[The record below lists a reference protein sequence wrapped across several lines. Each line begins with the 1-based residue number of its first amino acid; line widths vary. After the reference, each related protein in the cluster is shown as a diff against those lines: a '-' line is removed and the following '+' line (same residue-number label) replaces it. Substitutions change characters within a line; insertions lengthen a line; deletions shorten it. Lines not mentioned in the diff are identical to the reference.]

1 MENRFVSC
9 DHFTRNQAG
18 RIIRMIRKG
27 FTQFT
32 LAILIQT
39 KLLRSHA
46 HHRQLRIFAANSP
59 GLTNQQTNESV

>member
-27 FTQFT
+27 YTGFT

-46 HHRQLRIFAANSP
+46 QSPPTEDLCSQQPRPYQPAN
-59 GLTNQQTNESV
+59 E